1 MSMVG
6 IDIIEI
12 ERLKSI
18 AENDI
23 RLSSLF
29 TEKEIKYFNKFKD
42 RQTHV
47 AGGFCAKEA
56 VSKAFKT
63 GFNGKVLPREI
74 EILHKDNG
82 VPYVVLKG
90 GAKKVFEELGLTNI
104 DISISHDK
112 EKAIA
117 ICIVE

>member
-1 MSMVG
+1 MTMVG

-12 ERLKSI
+12 ERIKSM
-18 AENDI
+18 AENDV

-29 TEKEIKYFNKFKD
+29 TEKEIKYFNKYKD

-56 VSKAFKT
+56 VSKALKT

-74 EILHKDNG
+74 EILHKDTG
-82 VPYVVLKG
+82 APYVVLKG
-90 GAKKVFEELGLTNI
+90 GAKEVFESLGLTNI

-112 EKAIA
+112 EKATA

>member
-1 MSMVG
+1 MTMVG

-12 ERLKSI
+12 ERIKSM
-18 AENDI
+18 AENDV

-29 TEKEIKYFNKFKD
+29 TEKEIKYFNKYKD

-56 VSKAFKT
+56 VSKALKT

-74 EILHKDNG
+74 EILHKDTG
-82 VPYVVLKG
+82 APYVVLRG
-90 GAKKVFEELGLTNI
+90 GAKEVFESLGLTNI

-112 EKAIA
+112 EKATA

>member
-1 MSMVG
+1 MSMIG

-12 ERLKSI
+12 ERVKSI

-29 TEKEIKYFNKFKD
+29 TEKEIKYFNKYKNKE
-42 RQTHV
+42 THV

-56 VSKAFKT
+56 VSKALKT

-74 EILHKDNG
+74 EILHKESG
-82 VPYVVLKG
+82 APYVVLKG
-90 GAKKVFEELGLTNI
+90 GAKEVFESLGFTNI

-112 EKAIA
+112 EKATA

>member
-1 MSMVG
+1 M
-6 IDIIEI
+6 
-12 ERLKSI
+12 
-18 AENDI
+18 AENDV

-42 RQTHV
+42 KQTHV
-47 AGGFCAKEA
+47 AGAFCAKEA
-56 VSKAFKT
+56 ICKALKT

-82 VPYVVLKG
+82 APYAVLKG
-90 GAKKVFEELGLTNI
+90 GAKQVFDELGLKNI

-112 EKAIA
+112 EKATA

>member
-1 MSMVG
+1 MMVG

-12 ERLKSI
+12 ERIKSM

-29 TEKEIKYFNKFKD
+29 TEKEIKYFNKFKH
-42 RQTHV
+42 RETHV

-56 VSKAFKT
+56 VSKALKT

-74 EILHKDNG
+74 EILHKDTG
-82 VPYVVLKG
+82 APYVVLRG
-90 GAKKVFEELGLTNI
+90 GAKEVFEGLGLTNI

-112 EKAIA
+112 EKATA